1 MVAADRERFAKLMVM
16 LGEVYGECSL
26 LKQQA
31 YWMALNQYEWADVEF
46 AVLRCLRTRQ
56 SSGGYPGSWPTPGD
70 LIALMWNDLDT
81 ASDVVST
88 TGHKALPEPLPDP
101 DIARKYLAEIDEML
115 RKLSDRLPRMPQVRV
130 DREGKEVVQ
139 D

>member
-1 MVAADRERFAKLMVM
+1 MDKANDWDRFGALMTM
-16 LGEVYGECSL
+16 LGEVYGAPST
-26 LKQQA
+26 LKLKA

-88 TGHKALPEPLPDP
+88 T
-101 DIARKYLAEIDEML
+101 
-115 RKLSDRLPRMPQVRV
+115 
-130 DREGKEVVQ
+130 
-139 D
+139 